1 MNSYADGD
9 TMGREQRAAATA
21 GTRMLIMEEC
31 FDALTAA
38 LIASGAIPQNA
49 ASVLLESLA
58 ERFIAHSQG
67 ELDSEWMVDPAELR
81 DQASRLRRRS
91 GCGASRGALAQ

>member
-1 MNSYADGD
+1 MQ
-9 TMGREQRAAATA
+9 TLQETTREGRRAALA
-21 GTRMLIMEEC
+21 GTRMLVLEEM
-31 FDALTAA
+31 FDALVAA
-38 LIASGAIPQNA
+38 LVASGAIPQNA

-91 GCGASRGALAQ
+91 GCAASHGAVAQ